1 MGRRRSRKEH
11 HGLVRAS
18 EVAKQGDRARREGT
32 IMGVR
37 RRWKGEAS
45 AIGLA
50 CAVFVG
56 MGCGGGGESGGGPS
70 REEQILATVA
80 AAGKVVPLGQ
90 DADNITASDTVEE
103 GDYRVTYEQHDAIRN
118 LENVVYLGLNDDLIW
133 PGALVKGTHAH
144 DFVFEPIAVARGPIT
159 LSVSLEGSGS
169 GVPLSVKVDDPKLS
183 TVRQGISGL
192 VAAQLG
198 AGVTVPARVDYRQEQ
213 VANESH
219 LNIAV
224 GADVKY
230 GAGSISSRFDWSS
243 TTKQTKVLAKYTQ
256 IYYTVDMD
264 TPTSPLQFFGAVASP
279 ADVATAMPP
288 GSLPLYVASVG
299 YGMMAIMCIETD
311 FTAEEMRLALDAA
324 YSGGVDVEVRFGY
337 TAQDVLQKS
346 NITIIV
352 YGGGTKG
359 LSEIETGFEGFLKVI
374 HASQNYGADT
384 PGVPIVY
391 KFRHVRDNTLGLVSM
406 TSQYTLVRPLQIKQ
420 RIRVLVERFV
430 CEMADD
436 EGLDNTVDITRM
448 MAWTTAWQ
456 GSPLA
461 RVPPGEQQIYRYEG
475 AAIEMDAGS
484 VHTAGQEVVVAFDT
498 ATYDFADARL
508 DLRAFAEDDD
518 GIWSGNERDD
528 RTLSLTGRQ
537 IFENAGR
544 HNVML
549 YSPDFRF
556 RVEFVLSDGTLP

>member
-1 MGRRRSRKEH
+1 MSIR
-11 HGLVRAS
+11 
-18 EVAKQGDRARREGT
+18 Q
-32 IMGVR
+32 
-37 RRWKGEAS
+37 RWRGEAS
-45 AIGLA
+45 VIGLA
-50 CAVFVG
+50 CAVLAWT
-56 MGCGGGGESGGGPS
+56 GCGGGGGGGGDSGPT
-70 REEQILATVA
+70 REEQILATVS
-80 AAGKVVPLGQ
+80 AAGKVVPLGP
-90 DADNITASDTVEE
+90 DADRITASDTAEE
-103 GDYRVTYEQHDAIRN
+103 GDYRVTYEQHDAIQN
-118 LENVVYLGLNDDLIW
+118 LENVVYLGLNDDLVW

-144 DFVFEPIAVARGPIT
+144 DFVFEPISVARGPIT
-159 LSVSLEGSGS
+159 LSVSLEGAGS
-169 GVPLSVKVDDPKLS
+169 GAPLSVKIDDPKLS
-183 TVRQGISGL
+183 TVRQGISTL
-192 VAAQLG
+192 VAAHLG
-198 AGVTVPARVDYRQEQ
+198 TGTTVPARVDYRQEQ

-219 LNIAV
+219 LNMAV

-243 TTKQTKVLAKYTQ
+243 ETKQTKVLAKYTQ

-264 TPTSPLQFFGAVASP
+264 TPTSALQFFGAAASP
-279 ADVATAMPP
+279 ADVATAMPI

-299 YGMMAIMCIETD
+299 YGMMAVMCIETD

-337 TAQDVLQKS
+337 TAKQVLERS

-359 LSEIETGFEGFLKVI
+359 LSDIETGYEGFLKVI
-374 HASQNYGADT
+374 HASQNYGPDT

-391 KFRHVRDNTLGLVSM
+391 KFRHVRDNTLGLVSL

-420 RIRVLVERFV
+420 RIRVLVDRFV

-436 EGLDNTVDITRM
+436 EGLDNTVDMDRLQ
-448 MAWTTAWQ
+448 AWTTGYE

-461 RVPPGEQQIYRYEG
+461 PIPPGEQLIYRYAG
-475 AAIEMDAGS
+475 AGIPMDPGS
-484 VHTAGQEVVVAFDT
+484 FHDAKQEVVVTFDT
-498 ATYDFADARL
+498 QQNNFADARL
-508 DLRAFAEDDD
+508 VLRAFARDDD
-518 GIWSGNERDD
+518 GGWSDAEYDD

-549 YSPDFRF
+549 YSADFRF